1 MSKKVTILYG
11 VMRLLA
17 IADTMENHHWQNFKR
32 GFPQYEQIR
41 NELNTILTK
50 ASNQKLNRL
59 DDTVEID

>member
-17 IADTMENHHWQNFKR
+17 IADEMENHHWQNFKR
-32 GFPQYEQIR
+32 GYPQYESIR

-59 DDTVEID
+59 DDVVEID